1 MGRSGVQSGNLRR
14 LRLALCCAALILPV
28 SLCACRQNQT
38 LVEDDGT
45 YRVTP
50 NRIRFDENLT
60 YDHDLTVAD
69 DLTLADA
76 ERITTINYTMAPE
89 PVRLRDR
96 KEIIKWE
103 MTLQEVIFHA
113 LSNSKVIRQGGGQ
126 FLSPN
131 NSLLRSPDSV
141 PTVYDQAIQST
152 GVLYGQRGEQAALS
166 EFDAQFT
173 TRFLYGSNSVI
184 QNARFTGLPAGSAL
198 DETTGQFQ
206 TSLQKSLFSGGQ
218 IGLSNTWNYSSSNNI
233 AGRLFPSVY
242 EGNMK
247 AEYRQP
253 LLAGAGSLYSMIA
266 GPISDNIQGVTG
278 VQQGILIA
286 RLNNQITL
294 TDFEISVTNY
304 LRDVEMQYGKLY
316 LAFRKHQI
324 ELQNKRDAERILGI
338 VTARRD
344 ASGSE
349 LTRVVE
355 AREGTLLA
363 EQRVLEA
370 LDEVYNQESELRLLM
385 GFTLQSERVIYPID
399 PPVTAEMK
407 LDWNGA
413 LSTAMSRRP
422 ELRRQK
428 TAVKSAELQLIAAEN
443 LDRPRLDLL
452 ASAQTNGFGNDLLGP
467 RSAPGTTLPL
477 GNAYDRLLRFNQ
489 TGWNLGVE
497 YSQPLGLRFANQ
509 QVKNNELRL
518 IKAMAIL
525 EAQEADILHQMTAAF
540 QAVDRTYLAM
550 KNHEMLVKNA
560 EDRMAAAEADYNSN
574 KEGRGYLDLDSLNRA
589 RDIYAQAY
597 VKLGQARLEY
607 SMALTDIE
615 YRCGRLLE
623 YHNVTLGS
631 SPETAMTAV
640 LMSTPE
646 ENTPAVY
653 GPELAPPPLPADD
666 KKPRP
671 PADAPPLPDDLTDN
685 EPDSHGTEF
694 VSVTSPETED
704 QTSNEPAIEVAED
717 LFPQEEIEVDDWT
730 QGAADDK
737 IHPSESSPPRDDSWT
752 RDESSKQLTDA
763 EANPIPDPY
772 PWAHDSPVEEAS
784 PP

>member
-1 MGRSGVQSGNLRR
+1 MKRLGVSRPGAGGHLYMGRSGVQSGNLRR

-60 YDHDLTVAD
+60 YDKDLTVDD

-89 PVRLRDR
+89 PVRMRDR
-96 KEIIKWE
+96 KAVIKWE

-131 NSLLRSPDSV
+131 NSLLRSPESV
-141 PTVYDQAIQST
+141 PTVFDLAIQSS

-218 IGLSNTWNYSSSNNI
+218 IGLSNTWNYSSSNNV

-242 EGNMK
+242 EGNMR

-253 LLAGAGSLYSMIA
+253 LLAGSGSLYSMIA
-266 GPISDNIQGVTG
+266 GPVSDNIQGVTG

-286 RLNNQITL
+286 RLNNKIAL

-304 LRDVEMQYGKLY
+304 LRDVEMQYGKLH
-316 LAFRKHQI
+316 LAFQKHQI
-324 ELQNKRDAERILGI
+324 ELQNKQDAERILGI

-349 LTRVVE
+349 LTRLVE

-370 LDEVYNQESELRLLM
+370 LDEVYKQESELRLLM
-385 GFTLQSERVIYPID
+385 GFTLKNERIIYPID
-399 PPVTAEMK
+399 PPITAEMK
-407 LDWNGA
+407 LDWNAA
-413 LSTAMSRRP
+413 LSTALSRRP

-428 TAVKSAELQLIAAEN
+428 AAVKSAELQLTAAEN

-467 RSAPGTTLPL
+467 RSAPGTTQPL

-509 QVKNNELRL
+509 QVKNNELKL
-518 IKAMAIL
+518 IKAMTIL
-525 EAQEADILHQMTAAF
+525 QAQEADVLHQMTAAF
-540 QAVDRTYLAM
+540 QSVDRTYLAM
-550 KNHEMLVKNA
+550 KNHEMLVRNA

-607 SMALTDIE
+607 SMALTDVE

-623 YHNVTLGS
+623 NYNVILGN
-631 SPETAMTAV
+631 SPETAISAPKVSNTAIAPTIQKTSPQDMPSIQESAQYSESPDSTQIPSIIPAV
-640 LMSTPE
+640 TQFDSNPDATPASGPAPIPRSTPI
-646 ENTPAVY
+646 P
-653 GPELAPPPLPADD
+653 
-666 KKPRP
+666 
-671 PADAPPLPDDLTDN
+671 
-685 EPDSHGTEF
+685 
-694 VSVTSPETED
+694 VSVVVPTLVPIII
-704 QTSNEPAIEVAED
+704 PA
-717 LFPQEEIEVDDWT
+717 
-730 QGAADDK
+730 
-737 IHPSESSPPRDDSWT
+737 SS
-752 RDESSKQLTDA
+752 
-763 EANPIPDPY
+763 
-772 PWAHDSPVEEAS
+772 EEAIHQADGHLNEEVRS
-784 PP
+784 PLIIKSNNLIQPEG